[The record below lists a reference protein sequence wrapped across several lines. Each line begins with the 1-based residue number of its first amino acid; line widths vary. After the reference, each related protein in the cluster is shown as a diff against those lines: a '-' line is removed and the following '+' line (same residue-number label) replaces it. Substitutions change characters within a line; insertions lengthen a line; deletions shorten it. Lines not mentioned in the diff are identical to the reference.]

1 MSDTPTAPTG
11 DHDVR
16 EPTSPDNTTDEHQHP
31 QRLELTIH
39 HRNTPHTLTLPA
51 TATLHDLTLHLEH
64 HLNIPASHQ
73 KLLITPPPP
82 RHLIPGTLKPPLPA
96 TQAALPLT
104 TTLPLTSPRFKLTIL
119 GSPVPEVTTL
129 NAQGAAQ
136 AAREHRRLTTHAQY
150 AATATPSAVSASLS
164 RIHTLSSHD
173 PTSQYTFHRLVPLA
187 HLPNPQ
193 RSHAFLARLRDD
205 PGIRSA
211 MRLHQF
217 SVPVLTEMD
226 PVEHTTAHSRTLG
239 LNRNKG
245 EVIELRLRTD
255 AYDGYRDYRTIRKT
269 LCHELAHCVHSEHDR
284 LFWALTARIER
295 EVERGDYTRSGRVL
309 GANAG
314 GAGGDE
320 FYNPGEWEA
329 VQREGLVVDEKGWT
343 GGSFVLGADGGSVG
357 ESSGQGTGGG
367 GGGGSMREILAKAAE
382 ERMKRERERERDGQ

>member
-1 MSDTPTAPTG
+1 MSDTPTPPVE

-16 EPTSPDNTTDEHQHP
+16 EPDTPHDAVAADEHQHP
-31 QRLELTIH
+31 QLELTIH

-51 TATLHDLTLHLEH
+51 TATLHDLTLQLET

-104 TTLPLTSPRFKLTIL
+104 TTLPLTSPRFKLTVL
-119 GSPVPEVTTL
+119 GSPTREITTL
-129 NAQGAAQ
+129 NAQGADQ
-136 AAREHRRLTTHAQY
+136 AAREQRRLTTHAQY
-150 AATATPSAVSASLS
+150 AATATPSAVSSSLS
-164 RIHTLSSHD
+164 RIHTISSEND
-173 PTSQYTFHRLVPLA
+173 TSQYTFHRLLPLP

-193 RSHAFLARLRDD
+193 RSHDFLARLRDD

-211 MRLHQF
+211 MRIHKF

-269 LCHELAHCVHSEHDR
+269 LCHELAHCVHSDHDR
-284 LFWALTARIER
+284 LFWELTGRIER

-309 GANAG
+309 GANG
-314 GAGGDE
+314 PGGDE

-343 GGSFVLGADGGSVG
+343 GGSFVLGADGGSSAG
-357 ESSGQGTGGG
+357 SSGQGTGGG